1 MVREP
6 IDLYHCN
13 RCRGASD
20 SYRTSFGAD
29 ASRQTVLTPK
39 SMKHSIKVFPILL
52 AMFASVSGADVE
64 VPAWA
69 YALNPPTT
77 RQAMNDDKPQRVPGS
92 AASFTRREI
101 AAIAVQPPDWHP
113 DEHPAMPGIV
123 GRSRE
128 PRVYACAY
136 CHLPNGAGRPEN
148 ASLAGLSANYIKA
161 QIMAFR
167 EDRRL
172 GSEPR
177 RAPQNNM
184 IALAKELTDI
194 EIEES
199 AAYFAALAPVSLV
212 KIVESPTAPR
222 TVVAGWMLMKAP
234 GTSTEPIGN
243 RIVELAEEVDR
254 FENRDSRAPYIAYV
268 PTGSLARGAD
278 LVATGSSGRT
288 LPCAACHGAD
298 LNGLADVPRI
308 AGRSPSY
315 LFRQLYDLRS
325 ATRTG
330 AAAELMKPVVANLTD
345 ADMVAIAAYLAS
357 RTN

>member
-1 MVREP
+1 
-6 IDLYHCN
+6 
-13 RCRGASD
+13 
-20 SYRTSFGAD
+20 
-29 ASRQTVLTPK
+29 
-39 SMKHSIKVFPILL
+39 MKHSIEVLSILL
-52 AMFASVSGADVE
+52 AVLAPVPGAVDAE

-69 YALNPPTT
+69 YALNPPTAQPAT
-77 RQAMNDDKPQRVPGS
+77 NDDKPQRVPGS
-92 AASFTRREI
+92 AASYTRREI
-101 AAIAVQPPDWHP
+101 AAIAVRPPDWHP
-113 DEHPAMPGIV
+113 EEHPAMPGIV

-161 QIMAFR
+161 QLTAFR
-167 EDRRL
+167 HDQRS

-177 RAPQNNM
+177 RAPQTNM
-184 IALAKELTDI
+184 IALAKELTEI
-194 EIEES
+194 EIEET
-199 AAYFAALAPVSLV
+199 ATYFAALTPVSFV
-212 KIVESPTAPR
+212 KVVESPTAPR
-222 TVVAGWMLMKAP
+222 TVVAGWMLRKAP

-243 RIVELAEEVDR
+243 RIVELAEDVER
-254 FENRDSRAPYIAYV
+254 FENRDSRTPYIAYV
-268 PTGSLARGAD
+268 PTGSLERGAD

-288 LPCAACHGAD
+288 LPCATCHGAD

-315 LFRQLYDLRS
+315 LFRQLYDLRG

-330 AAAELMKPVVANLTD
+330 AASELMKPVVAHLTD
-345 ADMVAIAAYLAS
+345 ADMVAIAAYLGS

>member
-1 MVREP
+1 MSPQV
-6 IDLYHCN
+6 LLLLLVVL
-13 RCRGASD
+13 ASAP
-20 SYRTSFGAD
+20 GPVEA
-29 ASRQTVLTPK
+29 
-39 SMKHSIKVFPILL
+39 
-52 AMFASVSGADVE
+52 E

-69 YALNPPTT
+69 FALNPPAA
-77 RQAMNDDKPQRVPGS
+77 QPAMDNDKPQRVPGS
-92 AASFTRREI
+92 AASFTQREI
-101 AAIAVQPPDWHP
+101 AAIAVQAPDWHP

-161 QIMAFR
+161 QIFAFR
-167 EDRRL
+167 EGKRL

-184 IALAKELTDI
+184 IALARELTDT

-199 AAYFAALAPVSLV
+199 AAYFAALPPASFV
-212 KIVESPTAPR
+212 KVIESPTAPR
-222 TVVAGWMLMKAP
+222 TMVAGWMLKRAP
-234 GTSTEPIGN
+234 GNSTEPIGS
-243 RIVELAEEVDR
+243 RIVELAEDVER
-254 FENRDSRAPYIAYV
+254 FERRDSRTPYVAYV
-268 PTGSLARGAD
+268 PTGSLMRGAD
-278 LVATGSSGRT
+278 LVITGSAGRT

-298 LNGLADVPRI
+298 LQGLADVPRI

-315 LFRQLYDLRS
+315 LFRQLYDLRG
-325 ATRTG
+325 ATRSD

-357 RTN
+357 RGI